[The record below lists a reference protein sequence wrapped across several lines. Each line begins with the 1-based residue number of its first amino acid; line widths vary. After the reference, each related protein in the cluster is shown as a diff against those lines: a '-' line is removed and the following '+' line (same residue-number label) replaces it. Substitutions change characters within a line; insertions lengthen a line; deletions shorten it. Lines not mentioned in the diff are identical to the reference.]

1 VNSDLMRALLDV
13 SGEGLLALDEHGAI
27 LEANEPAARLL
38 GRLRTH
44 LLGKPFATLVALD
57 DRRRFRQAFGTAAQ
71 TPLRVEAELRLHG
84 QSERMTVVLE
94 AVSARAQP
102 ALVTARLLT
111 GTGGLPP
118 PLPLPPPPPDA
129 RRELDRIFR
138 RFPHGVVGLWPD
150 LRVAFINARARTLL
164 GREGVVVGGAF
175 PVGPERSELRRH
187 AERLLRL
194 HVPMRPVVLE
204 HEDRWL
210 RVTGIPSHE
219 QEPAVLLL
227 EDMTRERQ
235 REQVTSDFLR
245 NASHQLRTPL
255 AAVTAAI
262 DVLQAGAKHD
272 PQARDRFLDHIAAHA
287 GRMTRLTRGLLV
299 LSRAQAGAQPLRLDL
314 VELRPLLDRLTSQL
328 EPPDGVTVETD
339 CPTGLAALGEPDLIE
354 ETLWALL
361 DNAVAHTDYGAV
373 RVAAAEVD
381 WQTLIEVSDSGAG
394 ILPEHRGRIFE
405 PFYRPWQDGRGFG
418 LGLAIARQAV
428 EAMDGTIEVAG
439 AIGGGTRFVVRLPSA
454 RLVG

>member
-1 VNSDLMRALLDV
+1 VNSDLMRALLDA
-13 SGEGLLALDEHGAI
+13 SGEGLLALDEHGTI
-27 LEANEPAARLL
+27 LEANEPAARML

-44 LLGKPFATLVALD
+44 LLGKPFASLVTLD
-57 DRRRFRQAFGTAAQ
+57 DRRRFRQAFGAAAQ
-71 TPLRVEAELRLHG
+71 GPTGVEAELSLHG
-84 QSERMTVVLE
+84 HSEPTTVVLE
-94 AVSARAQP
+94 AVSFQAQP

-111 GTGGLPP
+111 GTGGVPTAPP
-118 PLPLPPPPPDA
+118 PPPPPDA

-138 RFPHGVVGLWPD
+138 RFPHGVIGLWPD
-150 LRVAFINARARTLL
+150 LRIAFINARARKLL
-164 GREGVVVGGAF
+164 GREGAVVGAVF
-175 PVGPERSELRRH
+175 PVRPERSELRRH

-194 HVPMRPVVLE
+194 HVPMRPVMLE
-204 HEDRWL
+204 HDDRWL

-219 QEPAVLLL
+219 KEPAVLLL

-235 REQVTSDFLR
+235 REQVTNDFLR

-262 DVLQAGAKHD
+262 DVLQAGAKDD

-328 EPPDGVTVETD
+328 EPPDGVIVETE

-354 ETLWALL
+354 ETVWALL
-361 DNAVAHTDYGAV
+361 DNAVAHTDHGAV

-439 AIGGGTRFVVRLPSA
+439 ATGGGTRFVVRLPSA